1 MEKNHELWERLQTYE
16 LDQVDAQ
23 LPFSKRL
30 ARENNWTV
38 DYAKRVMN
46 EYKRFVFLAMT
57 LGYPVTPSDE
67 IDQVWH
73 LHLIY
78 TKAYWE
84 EFCKDIIRV
93 PFHHHPTKGGKKE
106 GEKFR
111 NWYTRTKQAYRE
123 AFGEEP
129 PSDIWKNEHE
139 RFALAPHYKR
149 INTRSNWIIP
159 KPLFLKPLNIA
170 LIGFVIVA
178 FSSFSCVGESEQN
191 NSSSLG
197 IIIGV
202 ISLFVI
208 LGTIIF
214 AVSGASKQQKKD
226 NNNESGGTGCG
237 GAFDASTDSDSDGGG
252 DGGDGGSGCSGC
264 GGGGCGGGGC
274 GG

>member
-1 MEKNHELWERLQTYE
+1 MKEHQYELWARLQAYE

-57 LGYPVTPSDE
+57 SGHPVTPSDE

-84 EFCKDIIRV
+84 EFCKDIIRA

-111 NWYTRTKQAYRE
+111 NWYARTKQTYRE
-123 AFGEEP
+123 VFGEEP

-149 INTRSNWIIP
+149 INTHSNWIIP
-159 KPLFLKPLNIA
+159 KPLFLKRQNIA
-170 LIGFVIVA
+170 IVA
-178 FSSFSCVGESEQN
+178 LLVLAILFFSCVGESEQN
-191 NSSSLG
+191 NSSAFG

-202 ISLFVI
+202 ISLFVV

-214 AVSGASKQQKKD
+214 AVSGAPKQQKKD
-226 NNNESGGTGCG
+226 NNNQSSGTGCG
-237 GAFDASTDSDSDGGG
+237 GTFDASTDSDSDGGG

-264 GGGGCGGGGC
+264 GGGGCGGC